1 MLFRSS
7 HLLEQIQRQQPE
19 LMKQNRLKINVVGIS
34 NSKRML
40 LNREG
45 LDLTM
50 CIKELKT
57 EGTSSSPEALYDE
70 IIRMNIFNSVFV
82 DCISSE
88 KITVLYEKLLD
99 NNISVV
105 AANKLAASSQQK
117 IYQLLKDTAR
127 KRNVKYLF
135 ETNVGASLPIIN
147 TMNNLINSS
156 DHILR
161 LEAVVSGTLN
171 FIFNT
176 VSEDISLSRAIR
188 MAVDAGYAEPNPRTD
203 QIGRAHV

>member
-1 MLFRSS
+1 MNPTIAQKGLATVAIVGENMRHTPGVAGKLFGTLGSAGISVIACAQGASETNISFVIKLESLRKALNSIHDSFFLSEYKVLNLFLVGIGTVGS

-57 EGTSSSPEALYDE
+57 KGTPSSPEALYDE

-82 DCISSE
+82 DC
-88 KITVLYEKLLD
+88 T
-99 NNISVV
+99 
-105 AANKLAASSQQK
+105 
-117 IYQLLKDTAR
+117 
-127 KRNVKYLF
+127 
-135 ETNVGASLPIIN
+135 
-147 TMNNLINSS
+147 
-156 DHILR
+156 
-161 LEAVVSGTLN
+161 GT
-171 FIFNT
+171 
-176 VSEDISLSRAIR
+176 
-188 MAVDAGYAEPNPRTD
+188 
-203 QIGRAHV
+203 